1 MGGKSR
7 KSGEISKKLIDRLKK
22 GNAFKAASCDTKKKG
37 GKSPLPTLLEE
48 EKADA

>member
-7 KSGEISKKLIDRLKK
+7 KSGEVSKKLIDRLKK
-22 GNAFKAASCDTKKKG
+22 GNAFKAASCGGKKK

-48 EKADA
+48 EKADV